1 MTRSFAR
8 TSALASLAAAFALVL
23 AVASAVVACRP
34 GDGGHI
40 GADDAGTPIDTE
52 VMAFLSAAR
61 ARHHEANVREDS
73 GDLAGAIDA
82 LQKLV
87 GMRAPHPGTRVV
99 EIEEVLADAYARLA
113 ELRIRAKDLDAA
125 ARDVDA
131 GLAHATDATYFRGH
145 LLEVKGMVEEERAK
159 VLEAAGKKD
168 EAKEAR
174 ARAIKLFDEVV
185 GIQMKV
191 IDKSLGDGGTK

>member
-1 MTRSFAR
+1 MKR
-8 TSALASLAAAFALVL
+8 TPIAAAFASLVL
-23 AVASAVVACRP
+23 AISIVIAAATGACRP
-34 GDGGHI
+34 SGSDAAGVHGE
-40 GADDAGTPIDTE
+40 DAGTPIDID

-73 GDLAGAIDA
+73 GDLPGAIDA

-87 GMRAPHPGTRVV
+87 TMKTPRPGTSIAEV
-99 EIEEVLADAYARLA
+99 EEVLADAYARLA
-113 ELRIRAKDLDAA
+113 ELRIRAKDLDLAA
-125 ARDVDA
+125 KDVDA
-131 GLAHATDATYFRGH
+131 GLAHAKDPTYFRGH
-145 LLEVKGMVEEERAK
+145 LLEVKGVVEEERAK
-159 VLEAAGKKD
+159 VLDAAGKKD

-191 IDKSLGDGGTK
+191 IDKTLGDGGAK